1 MDHHNTLTNLGHVDR
16 APDSAS
22 AAQSHFPEL
31 APQMPNMR
39 MTHALQSDNFNAFS
53 QSQERRLNIWWQ
65 APDFPIDNRPE
76 RFNRPGH

>member
-1 MDHHNTLTNLGHVDR
+1 
-16 APDSAS
+16 
-22 AAQSHFPEL
+22 
-31 APQMPNMR
+31 MPNMR